1 MHAELGGA
9 KNKNHILNL
18 HLALLCS
25 CRILQI
31 SAANSWT
38 SSHTVHIPHLASASV
53 NIHLTGLLMALFQT
67 WDHVQQPPKPLLG
80 SCLLHEEPTHE
91 SWFWALV
98 HRSQTHCLRKGQ
110 VHRSPTSAQWCVI
123 VSTQTPQPD
132 IFCLFLFSETY
143 CSCLPV
149 VAYMNCSLWKCSCLM
164 DPYIEYT
171 VQDCTVTNGSDMV
184 LKMSQIW

>member
-38 SSHTVHIPHLASASV
+38 SSHTVHIPHLPSASV
-53 NIHLTGLLMALFQT
+53 NIHLTGLLMALFQA

-110 VHRSPTSAQWCVI
+110 VHRSPISVQRCVI

-132 IFCLFLFSETY
+132 IFYLFFQRRIAA
-143 CSCLPV
+143 V
-149 VAYMNCSLWKCSCLM
+149 SLWWLTWTAACESAPVWWILTSSTL
-164 DPYIEYT
+164 YRI
-171 VQDCTVTNGSDMV
+171 VQ
-184 LKMSQIW
+184 